1 MLKICQ
7 LNILSFTRFFIP
19 IVRDLFTAV
28 ASKVVFSEQLVTELT
43 TEPDYC
49 GYVDPVAIV
58 AMADPES

>member
-1 MLKICQ
+1 M
-7 LNILSFTRFFIP
+7 
-19 IVRDLFTAV
+19 RDLFTAV

-49 GYVDPVAIV
+49 GYVGPVAIV